1 MTRLLLDS
9 SAYIAFKKRHPEV
22 LEILSHAEEIW
33 LSPIVLGELRA
44 GFLQGSK
51 RESNERE
58 LQMFLESSRVSVL
71 IVDEETSERYATI
84 RVALKKAGTP
94 VTLTISGL
102 LPAPCSTGFPSSP
115 QTAIFRTFPRSLFA
129 TFSPSSTLLPPCL
142 LVPTPVSS
150 CVFPTVLIRTAP
162 SRNSLKRRRL

>member
-22 LEILSHAEEIW
+22 LEILPQAEEIW

-58 LQMFLESSRVSVL
+58 LRMFLESSRVSLL

-94 VTLTISGL
+94 VAANDIWIAASAMQYGLPILTSDRDFQNISQVIVRHF
-102 LPAPCSTGFPSSP
+102 LP
-115 QTAIFRTFPRSLFA
+115 
-129 TFSPSSTLLPPCL
+129 
-142 LVPTPVSS
+142 V
-150 CVFPTVLIRTAP
+150 
-162 SRNSLKRRRL
+162 

>member
-22 LEILSHAEEIW
+22 LEILPQAEEIG

-51 RESNERE
+51 RESHERE

-94 VTLTISGL
+94 VAANDIWIAASAMQHGLPILTSDRDFQNISQVIVRHF
-102 LPAPCSTGFPSSP
+102 LP
-115 QTAIFRTFPRSLFA
+115 
-129 TFSPSSTLLPPCL
+129 
-142 LVPTPVSS
+142 V
-150 CVFPTVLIRTAP
+150 
-162 SRNSLKRRRL
+162 

>member
-22 LEILSHAEEIW
+22 LEILPQAEEIW

-58 LQMFLESSRVSVL
+58 LRMFLESTRVSVL

-94 VTLTISGL
+94 VAANDIWIAASAMQHGLPILTSDRDFQNISQVIVRHF
-102 LPAPCSTGFPSSP
+102 LP
-115 QTAIFRTFPRSLFA
+115 
-129 TFSPSSTLLPPCL
+129 
-142 LVPTPVSS
+142 V
-150 CVFPTVLIRTAP
+150 
-162 SRNSLKRRRL
+162 

>member
-22 LEILSHAEEIW
+22 LEILPQAEEIW

-44 GFLQGSK
+44 GFLQGTK

-94 VTLTISGL
+94 VAANDIWIAASAMQHGLPILTSDRDFQKISQVIVRHF
-102 LPAPCSTGFPSSP
+102 LP
-115 QTAIFRTFPRSLFA
+115 
-129 TFSPSSTLLPPCL
+129 
-142 LVPTPVSS
+142 V
-150 CVFPTVLIRTAP
+150 
-162 SRNSLKRRRL
+162 

>member
-22 LEILSHAEEIW
+22 VETLPQAEVIW
-33 LSPIVLGELRA
+33 ISPIVLGELRA

-58 LQMFLESSRVSVL
+58 LRMFLESSRVSML

-94 VTLTISGL
+94 VAANDIWIAASAMQHGLPILTSDRDFQKI
-102 LPAPCSTGFPSSP
+102 P
-115 QTAIFRTFPRSLFA
+115 QVIVRH
-129 TFSPSSTLLPPCL
+129 FSP
-142 LVPTPVSS
+142 V
-150 CVFPTVLIRTAP
+150 
-162 SRNSLKRRRL
+162 

>member
-22 LEILSHAEEIW
+22 IETLPQAEEIW
-33 LSPIVLGELRA
+33 MSPIVLGELRA

-58 LQMFLESSRVSVL
+58 LRMFLESSRVSML
-71 IVDEETSERYATI
+71 IVDEETSDRYATI

-94 VTLTISGL
+94 VAVNDIWIAASAMQYGLPILTSDRDFQKIS
-102 LPAPCSTGFPSSP
+102 
-115 QTAIFRTFPRSLFA
+115 QVIVRH
-129 TFSPSSTLLPPCL
+129 FSP
-142 LVPTPVSS
+142 
-150 CVFPTVLIRTAP
+150 I
-162 SRNSLKRRRL
+162 

>member
-94 VTLTISGL
+94 VAANDLWIAASAMQHGLPILTSDRDFQNISQVIVRHV
-102 LPAPCSTGFPSSP
+102 LP
-115 QTAIFRTFPRSLFA
+115 
-129 TFSPSSTLLPPCL
+129 
-142 LVPTPVSS
+142 V
-150 CVFPTVLIRTAP
+150 
-162 SRNSLKRRRL
+162 

>member
-22 LEILSHAEEIW
+22 LEILPQAEEIW

-58 LQMFLESSRVSVL
+58 LRMFLESARVSVL

-84 RVALKKAGTP
+84 RVALKRAGTP
-94 VTLTISGL
+94 VAANDIWIAASAMQHGLPILTSDRDFQNIS
-102 LPAPCSTGFPSSP
+102 
-115 QTAIFRTFPRSLFA
+115 QVIVRH
-129 TFSPSSTLLPPCL
+129 FSP
-142 LVPTPVSS
+142 V
-150 CVFPTVLIRTAP
+150 
-162 SRNSLKRRRL
+162 

>member
-1 MTRLLLDS
+1 MTRLLLDR

-22 LEILSHAEEIW
+22 LEILPQAEEIW

-44 GFLQGSK
+44 GVLQGSN
-51 RESNERE
+51 RESHERE
-58 LQMFLESSRVSVL
+58 LRMFLESLRVSVL
-71 IVDEETSERYATI
+71 I
-84 RVALKKAGTP
+84 
-94 VTLTISGL
+94 
-102 LPAPCSTGFPSSP
+102 TGFPSSP
-115 QTAIFRTFPRSLFA
+115 QTAIFRTFPRSSFA

-162 SRNSLKRRRL
+162 SRNSLKRYQLWRILHELLWRVMRTDIGRSGSYTDRPKQC

>member
-22 LEILSHAEEIW
+22 LEILPQAEEIW

-58 LQMFLESSRVSVL
+58 LRMFLESSRVSVL
-71 IVDEETSERYATI
+71 IVDEETSDRYATI

-94 VTLTISGL
+94 VAANDIWIAASAMQHGLPILTSDRDFQNISQVIVRHF
-102 LPAPCSTGFPSSP
+102 LP
-115 QTAIFRTFPRSLFA
+115 
-129 TFSPSSTLLPPCL
+129 
-142 LVPTPVSS
+142 V
-150 CVFPTVLIRTAP
+150 
-162 SRNSLKRRRL
+162 

>member
-22 LEILSHAEEIW
+22 LEILPQAEEIW

-58 LQMFLESSRVSVL
+58 LRMFLESSRVSVL

-94 VTLTISGL
+94 VAANDIWIAASAMQHGLPILTSDRDFQKISQVIVRHF
-102 LPAPCSTGFPSSP
+102 LPA
-115 QTAIFRTFPRSLFA
+115 
-129 TFSPSSTLLPPCL
+129 
-142 LVPTPVSS
+142 
-150 CVFPTVLIRTAP
+150 
-162 SRNSLKRRRL
+162 